1 VSGPGPEA
9 PTDYA
14 TLFRL
19 DGRRALVIGAGSGIG
34 REAALALSAHG
45 ARVICA
51 DRDEPAAAATVAT
64 VNAAPAVAGSVRED
78 AASLAL
84 DVLDDDAVT
93 AAAAALGDLDVVVF
107 TAATNVRKRILDYAM
122 EEFDR
127 VVALNLRASFGLIRA
142 FAPAMVAR
150 GGGSIIGFSS
160 IRALTVEPGQ
170 GVYAATKAGL
180 VQLVRTAAAELGPAG
195 VRVNAVAPG
204 VVETPLTRQITA
216 DPEWYSAYAA
226 KSALGRWAKPHEMAG
241 AVVYLASDASS
252 FVTGSLLLVDGG
264 WTAIDGRYEP
274 PG

>member
-1 VSGPGPEA
+1 VSGPGLEA

-34 REAALALSAHG
+34 REAALALSAQG
-45 ARVICA
+45 AAVVCA
-51 DRDEPAAAATVAT
+51 DRDEPSAAATAAT
-64 VNAAPAVAGSVRED
+64 ANGAGAGVD

-84 DVLDDDAVT
+84 DVLDDDGVT
-93 AAAAALGDLDVVVF
+93 AAAGQLGDLDVVVF
-107 TAATNVRKRILDYAM
+107 TAATNVRKRIVDYTM
-122 EEFDR
+122 DEFDR

-204 VVETPLTRQITA
+204 VVETPLTAQITA
-216 DPEWYSAYAA
+216 DPGWYSAYAA
-226 KSALGRWAKPHEMAG
+226 KSALGRWAKPHELAG

-252 FVTGSLLLVDGG
+252 FVTGSLLVVDGG